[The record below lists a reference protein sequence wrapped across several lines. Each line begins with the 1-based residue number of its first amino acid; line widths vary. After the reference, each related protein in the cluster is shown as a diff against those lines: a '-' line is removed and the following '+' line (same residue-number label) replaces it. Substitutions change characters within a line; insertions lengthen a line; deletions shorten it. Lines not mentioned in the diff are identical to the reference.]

1 MYFIIFINR
10 AGFHLNKVTDL
21 WLSSRYIPEM
31 SLFSISYLLLAL
43 LSLCSPCQQ
52 CQREST
58 TKTIFL
64 LLLEVACCP
73 LVWLMMWKRA
83 LAQGRPGAGAAAML
97 LPSCSRAQLHTL
109 LAQLFFCPSASA
121 LLGLEGSLA
130 LFTWQMASRR
140 DTVADRCLSQE
151 TGSALEPA
159 QGFLSLKRPVWILHH
174 TACPEALSCR
184 ITSVGFLNCG

>member
-1 MYFIIFINR
+1 MNFIIFINR

-21 WLSSRYIPEM
+21 WLSSRYIPEV

-43 LSLCSPCQQ
+43 LSLCSP
-52 CQREST
+52 

-73 LVWLMMWKRA
+73 LVWLMIWKRA

-121 LLGLEGSLA
+121 PLGLEGSLA
-130 LFTWQMASRR
+130 LFT
-140 DTVADRCLSQE
+140 
-151 TGSALEPA
+151 
-159 QGFLSLKRPVWILHH
+159 
-174 TACPEALSCR
+174 
-184 ITSVGFLNCG
+184 